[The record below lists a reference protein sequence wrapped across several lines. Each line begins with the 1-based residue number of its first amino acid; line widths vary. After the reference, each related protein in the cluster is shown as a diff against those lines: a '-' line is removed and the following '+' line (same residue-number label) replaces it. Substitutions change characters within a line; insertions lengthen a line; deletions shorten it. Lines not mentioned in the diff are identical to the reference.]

1 MEEKNIKVENYIS
14 KLLKNKIDVIVIT
27 TGHSAYKNDEIVK
40 LIMKK
45 TSLTIYDTIGLL
57 NQKQI
62 KLLKTKHNLFVLGRG
77 DN

>member
-1 MEEKNIKVENYIS
+1 
-14 KLLKNKIDVIVIT
+14 
-27 TGHSAYKNDEIVK
+27 
-40 LIMKK
+40 MKK